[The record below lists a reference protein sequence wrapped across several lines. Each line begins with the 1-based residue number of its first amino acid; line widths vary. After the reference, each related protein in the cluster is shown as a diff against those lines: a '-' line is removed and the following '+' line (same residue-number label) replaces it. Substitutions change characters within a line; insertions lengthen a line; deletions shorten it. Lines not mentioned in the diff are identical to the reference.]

1 MRIIVW
7 ILRIVVFLVVLA
19 FALKNTAAV
28 PVSFFGGYT
37 LANVPLII
45 VMLVT
50 FVLGLI
56 LGLLIMLLGNMR
68 KQRELNRLKRE
79 VAHLEERLHQQP
91 EVQRTTVA
99 PEAAAP
105 MAPL

>member
-19 FALKNTAAV
+19 FAIKNTASV
-28 PVSFFGGYT
+28 PVHFFGDVV
-37 LANVPLII
+37 LENVPLII
-45 VMLVT
+45 VMLVA
-50 FVLGLI
+50 FIAGLI
-56 LGLLIMLLGNMR
+56 LGLLIMLLGSMR

-79 VAHLEERLHQQP
+79 VAHLEERLHQP
-91 EVQRTTVA
+91 EVKRTTVA

>member
-7 ILRIVVFLVVLA
+7 ILRIIVFLVVLS
-19 FALKNTAAV
+19 FALKNTEKV
-28 PVSFFGGYT
+28 PVYFFGEYA
-37 LANVPLII
+37 LKEVPLII

-50 FVLGLI
+50 FILGLF
-56 LGLLIMLLGNMR
+56 LGLLIMLMGNMR

-79 VAHLEERLHQQP
+79 VAHLEERLEQP
-91 EVQRTTVA
+91 EVSRPEVA
-99 PEAAAP
+99 PEAVAP

>member
-7 ILRIVVFLVVLA
+7 ILRIAVFLVVLA

-28 PVSFFGGYT
+28 PVRFFGEYS
-37 LANVPLII
+37 LENVPLII

-50 FVLGLI
+50 FVLGLV
-56 LGLLIMLLGNMR
+56 LGLLIMLLGSMR

-79 VAHLEERLHQQP
+79 VAHLEERLHQP
-91 EVQRTTVA
+91 EVSRPVVA

>member
-7 ILRIVVFLVVLA
+7 ILRIIVFLVVLS
-19 FALKNTAAV
+19 FALKNTEKV
-28 PVSFFGGYT
+28 PVYFFGEY
-37 LANVPLII
+37 AIKEVPLII

-50 FVLGLI
+50 FILGLF
-56 LGLLIMLLGNMR
+56 LGLLIMLMGNMR

-79 VAHLEERLHQQP
+79 VAHLEERLEQSEVSRP
-91 EVQRTTVA
+91 EVA
-99 PEAAAP
+99 PEAVAP

>member
-7 ILRIVVFLVVLA
+7 ILRIIVFLVVLA
-19 FALKNTAAV
+19 FALKNTEKV
-28 PVSFFGGYT
+28 PVYFFGEY
-37 LANVPLII
+37 AIDNVPLII

-50 FVLGLI
+50 FVLGLL
-56 LGLLIMLLGNMR
+56 LGLLIMLMGNMR

-79 VAHLEERLHQQP
+79 VAHLEERLEQP
-91 EVQRTTVA
+91 DTKRPTVA

>member
-1 MRIIVW
+1 MRIIIW
-7 ILRIVVFLVVLA
+7 ILRIIVFLVVLA
-19 FALKNTAAV
+19 FALKNTEKV
-28 PVSFFGGYT
+28 PVYFFGEY
-37 LANVPLII
+37 AIDNVPLII

-50 FVLGLI
+50 FILGLI
-56 LGLLIMLLGNMR
+56 LGLLIMLMGSMR

-79 VAHLEERLHQQP
+79 VAHLEERLEQP
-91 EVQRTTVA
+91 TETKRSEVA